1 MVLLVIDVQTGIT
14 DERLYRFKQFEE
26 NLKNLID
33 TSRKCGVE
41 VIYVR
46 HDDGPGSGFSKG
58 DADFE
63 IYEGVAPKS
72 GEKIFEKNVNSAFH
86 DSTGLDKYLKSKNVK
101 KVITVG
107 LQTDYCIDATVKS
120 GFERGYEM
128 IVPKYCNSTRSNEY
142 MDARTTYEFF
152 NKNMWPGRYA
162 TCPTVSDTLKMIQ
175 NYNQVFGKI

>member
-14 DERLYRFKQFEE
+14 DERLYRFQQFEE

-63 IYEGVAPKS
+63 IYEGVAPAS

-86 DSTGLDKYLKSKNVK
+86 DSTGLDKYLKSKNIK

-107 LQTDYCIDATVKS
+107 LQTDYCIDATV
-120 GFERGYEM
+120 
-128 IVPKYCNSTRSNEY
+128 
-142 MDARTTYEFF
+142 
-152 NKNMWPGRYA
+152 
-162 TCPTVSDTLKMIQ
+162 
-175 NYNQVFGKI
+175 

>member
-72 GEKIFEKNVNSAFH
+72 GEKIFEKNECDISN
-86 DSTGLDKYLKSKNVK
+86 
-101 KVITVG
+101 
-107 LQTDYCIDATVKS
+107 
-120 GFERGYEM
+120 
-128 IVPKYCNSTRSNEY
+128 NEY
-142 MDARTTYEFF
+142 IQTINIMKSFMKVFILYINIHNFYE
-152 NKNMWPGRYA
+152 NLNA
-162 TCPTVSDTLKMIQ
+162 ID
-175 NYNQVFGKI
+175 